1 MDSPRRLQSTV
12 NAHGILGASVMRRMI
27 GRAQVQQH
35 AGKGTLGLSV
45 LGLFLLTLVLA
56 GCVSG
61 DATLGSFE
69 REFAND
75 PAVVS
80 VDLSSADNMPFTG
93 GVGGTV
99 VLDDGLDDEQVREF
113 VHRIVDFRAQ
123 TDGDREES
131 RVRID
136 LVMDGWKLPV
146 LATDDA
152 NTALLDVVF
161 ALVRDP
167 RVLSGTI
174 ISSDFGSDIDHVSLV
189 TATIADFLTLITD
202 APTAFAETG
211 RNPPITLHSPEGA
224 EVAVEVSGVMRGWA
238 QEAFGAFEVLQDQI
252 PVTSFSAEEPEITIT
267 LANEG
272 DVEAARMV
280 VEQHLDPAQVEVFY
294 QSELVTLA
302 PGAHGDRAREV
313 LARIDADLQAGLV
326 AVWTDDRSMTVRA
339 DTVASAQRIT
349 EPLAKV
355 LGAAEFPVT
364 IKVVRGGGGEE
375 VFSLEAS
382 PVDLVSHMQTAL
394 SLAHRDNVAS
404 LHVKPR
410 FSLELEFDSPPT
422 DDELSTSA
430 AALRVL
436 SEFDERL
443 CITSPTDSF
452 CTRTAPRIDFE
463 HSDAPS
469 ARVFANAWNAAT

>member
-1 MDSPRRLQSTV
+1 
-12 NAHGILGASVMRRMI
+12 MRRMI
-27 GRAQVQQH
+27 GRAHVQQP
-35 AGKGTLGLSV
+35 AGKGKLGFSV

-61 DATLGSFE
+61 DAVLGSFE

-99 VLDDGLDDEQVREF
+99 VLHDGLHDEQVREF

-123 TDGDREES
+123 TNGDRNEA

-146 LATDDA
+146 LATGDA

-161 ALVRDP
+161 ALARDP
-167 RVLSGTI
+167 RVRSGTI

-189 TATIADFLTLITD
+189 TATTTDFPTLITE
-202 APTAFAETG
+202 APAAFAETG
-211 RNPPITLHSPEGA
+211 QNPLITLHSPEGA
-224 EVAVEVSGVMRGWA
+224 ESAVEVSGVMRAWA
-238 QEAFGAFEVLQDQI
+238 QEAFGAFEALQDQM
-252 PVTSFSAEEPEITIT
+252 PVTSFSAEESEITIT
-267 LANEG
+267 LANER
-272 DVEAARMV
+272 DVDAARMV
-280 VEQHLDPAQVEVFY
+280 VEHHLDPAQVEVFY
-294 QSELVTLA
+294 QSDLVTLA
-302 PGAHGDRAREV
+302 PGAHGDRVREA
-313 LARIDADLQAGLV
+313 LARIDASLQPGLV
-326 AVWTDDRSMTVRA
+326 AVWTDDRSMTVSA
-339 DTVASAQRIT
+339 DTVTSAQRMT
-349 EPLAKV
+349 EPLAEV
-355 LGAAEFPVT
+355 LGEAEFPVT
-364 IKVVRGGGGEE
+364 IKVGGGGEE

-382 PVDLVSHMQTAL
+382 PVDLVSHMLTAL

-422 DDELSTSA
+422 DDELSASA
-430 AALRVL
+430 AALRAL

-463 HSDAPS
+463 HSGAAS
-469 ARVFANAWNAAT
+469 ARVFADAWNAAT